1 MTAPMTPAR
10 IAQIRAATAQTKA
23 AALSGAWMS
32 EGYLDR
38 EDLLAEIDRL
48 RALPVLLTCD
58 PCRHLDCT
66 GDGEWFCNHD
76 EVAPQDSDP
85 RVRRED
91 APPSWC
97 PLRGGER

>member
-1 MTAPMTPAR
+1 
-10 IAQIRAATAQTKA
+10 
-23 AALSGAWMS
+23 MS